1 MTTRCSL
8 SATGAAPGGRG
19 RPAARIPPTLARCQR
34 PSAPRRD
41 GNFCPRLARRSGRA
55 RGLAPAPRVPPGRPG
70 ARPRGSARLPGH
82 GGARANSRPSCGGA
96 PRAAAAAAGAHL
108 AGGGLSAVLPWLR
121 RKLSSDGGGHGAP
134 RLSPSP
140 ERAAGVPARGAPPPA
155 WARPHRPPPRAAG
168 QRSARREPKSE
179 KLFPPQTKKATHDQ
193 GGGERGKTWAG
204 PPRRES
210 RGREGGPQRGEGG
223 RRCGRGRDAA
233 ERRGASAQRRTG
245 GRPAAIAEAAAAAA
259 RGAAAPGEDGER
271 PPRAERRRRARGTSA
286 AGGGQPSPAGSHA
299 APRPRAADGA
309 LSRERGSLGGAGR
322 LSAPSRSAGP
332 LPAGSRVPRR
342 TAEPASP
349 RGRSRLLAAS
359 KRGRH
364 GAAPCG
370 GSSGGGLRAA
380 ALPGSALVTAARRWL
395 RARRNFRGKRT
406 EAKQSIPA
414 AYRTVPYN

>member
-1 MTTRCSL
+1 M
-8 SATGAAPGGRG
+8 
-19 RPAARIPPTLARCQR
+19 LARCQR

-41 GNFCPRLARRSGRA
+41 GNFCPRPARRSGRA
-55 RGLAPAPRVPPGRPG
+55 LGRAPAPRVPPGQPG
-70 ARPRGSARLPGH
+70 ARPHGPARLQGH

-96 PRAAAAAAGAHL
+96 PRAAAAAGAHL

-210 RGREGGPQRGEGG
+210 RGREGGKEGGPQRGEGG

-233 ERRGASAQRRTG
+233 ERRGASAQRRIG
-245 GRPAAIAEAAAAAA
+245 GRSTALPAAAA
-259 RGAAAPGEDGER
+259 RGAAAPAGGAGPGVR
-271 PPRAERRRRARGTSA
+271 LPRAAGSRAPPGATRLNPERRRGFERPAGAEPQARARR
-286 AGGGQPSPAGSHA
+286 A
-299 APRPRAADGA
+299 APRSFPAAPARSQPAADSCGGRQSPRAPGA
-309 LSRERGSLGGAGR
+309 
-322 LSAPSRSAGP
+322 AP
-332 LPAGSRVPRR
+332 VC
-342 TAEPASP
+342 
-349 RGRSRLLAAS
+349 
-359 KRGRH
+359 KRGRY
-364 GAAPCG
+364 GAVP
-370 GSSGGGLRAA
+370 GSSDGGLRAA
-380 ALPGSALVTAARRWL
+380 ALLGSTLAQPHGPGCEPTATSAE
-395 RARRNFRGKRT
+395 N
-406 EAKQSIPA
+406 EPKQHS
-414 AYRTVPYN
+414 

>member
-1 MTTRCSL
+1 M
-8 SATGAAPGGRG
+8 A
-19 RPAARIPPTLARCQR
+19 RPASARA
-34 PSAPRRD
+34 PSAPRGSRR
-41 GNFCPRLARRSGRA
+41 GALRRLHGLGRTAPHPAPPGSGR
-55 RGLAPAPRVPPGRPG
+55 RGERENVGRATAPGEPRKGGRAP
-70 ARPRGSARLPGH
+70 
-82 GGARANSRPSCGGA
+82 
-96 PRAAAAAAGAHL
+96 
-108 AGGGLSAVLPWLR
+108 AGGG
-121 RKLSSDGGGHGAP
+121 
-134 RLSPSP
+134 
-140 ERAAGVPARGAPPPA
+140 RAALRTGAGRGGAARSL
-155 WARPHRPPPRAAG
+155 
-168 QRSARREPKSE
+168 RSAPDR
-179 KLFPPQTKKATHDQ
+179 
-193 GGGERGKTWAG
+193 G
-204 PPRRES
+204 PPRGDRGGGGGGCA
-210 RGREGGPQRGEGG
+210 RGRG
-223 RRCGRGRDAA
+223 
-233 ERRGASAQRRTG
+233 
-245 GRPAAIAEAAAAAA
+245 
-259 RGAAAPGEDGER
+259 PGEDGER